1 MPQKALTLSR
11 EVDECKPLI
20 MGGHRTRVAEEER
33 PGGAQC
39 PACPGGHT
47 VYEQGTCGGGLHS
60 STSLLNLSRF
70 CH

>member
-1 MPQKALTLSR
+1 MTIEFKVT
-11 EVDECKPLI
+11 
-20 MGGHRTRVAEEER
+20 TRVAEEER